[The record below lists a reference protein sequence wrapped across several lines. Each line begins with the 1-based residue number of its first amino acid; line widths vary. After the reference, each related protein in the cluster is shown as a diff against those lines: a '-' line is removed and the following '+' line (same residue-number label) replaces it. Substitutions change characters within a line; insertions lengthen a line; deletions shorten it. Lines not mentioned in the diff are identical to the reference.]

1 MSRLLAGGLVD
12 RDRPLK
18 FTFDGRPY
26 AGFAGD
32 TLASALVAN
41 DVKLVGRS
49 FKYHRPRG
57 LLTAG
62 SEEPNALVE
71 LRTQAR
77 REPNTRATTVELFDG
92 LVASSQ
98 NRWPSLAFDLLSLN
112 QLFSPLFVAGFYYKT
127 FMWPASF
134 WEKVYEPLIRRAS
147 GLGRASGLPDPDAY
161 EKATAFCDVLVIGA
175 GSAGLMAARTAAR
188 AGARVILCEDD
199 FRLGGRLLAE
209 RDEVDGRPGTEF
221 ARSVENELAAMP
233 DVRIFRRT
241 QVFGVYDGGTYGAL
255 ERVADHLPA
264 PAPDMPRQRL
274 WHFVAKRCINAMGA
288 IERPIAFADNDRP
301 GIMLASAVRTYL
313 NRFAAVPARRTV
325 VFTSSDDGW
334 RTARDLSAAG
344 TEVTAVVDPRAELP
358 ASLTTPL
365 GRLGVRLFL
374 GAKVTKANGG
384 SRGVK
389 AVEIVQD
396 GAVFRVETDGLAVS
410 GGWNPQVALTTHK
423 GGRPHW
429 SPELSAFVPSSLPEG
444 MSIAGAVSGDYGLF
458 ACLRAGCAAGAVA
471 AEDCGFTGT
480 APEVPRAQDEAV
492 EVTPLWHVTGGRGK
506 SFVDQQNDVTV
517 ADIEIAWREG
527 FRAVEHLKRYTT
539 LGMATDQ
546 GKTSN
551 VVGQAIMAELTGRS
565 MEDAGTS
572 VMRPPHLPVAIG
584 AFAGRHRGRH
594 FKPTRY
600 LAGHDWAM
608 RQGATMVDAGQWL
621 RPQWFSAPGETDW
634 LASVIRE
641 VKTTR
646 SAVGVCDVSTLGKID
661 IKGKDAGVFLDRIYI
676 NRFSTLPVGKA
687 RYGVMLREDGFVMDD
702 GTAARLGP
710 QHYIMSTTTANAAK
724 VMQHL
729 EFYHQVVWPELDAAM
744 VSVTEHWAQY
754 AVAGPRSREVIQ
766 AIYGTAADIS
776 NSAFPYL
783 ACREIALGD
792 IPTRLFRLSF
802 SGELAYEMAVPARY
816 GESLLDELAREA
828 TAFGGCVY
836 GTEALG
842 VMRVEKGHVAGNEL
856 NGQTVASDLGLG
868 RMASAEKDYVG
879 RIMAGRPALIAADRP
894 RLVGVRPADSRQRLR
909 AGAHVLALGAAPT
922 ADNDEGYVTSVVYS
936 PTVESWIG
944 LALVRGGTTRVGTRM
959 RAFDPVRNGDVEIEI
974 ISPIVLDPQGARL
987 HG

>member
-1 MSRLLAGGLVD
+1 MSRLQAGGLID
-12 RDRPLK
+12 RDRSLK
-18 FTFDGRPY
+18 FNFDGKSY

-41 DVKLVGRS
+41 DVRLVGRS

-57 LLTAG
+57 FLTAAN
-62 SEEPNALVE
+62 EEPNALVE
-71 LRTQAR
+71 LRTGAR
-77 REPNTRATTVELFDG
+77 REPNTRATTAELFDG

-112 QLFSPLFVAGFYYKT
+112 QLFSSLFVAGFYYKT

-134 WEKVYEPLIRRAS
+134 WEKLYEPLIRRAA

-175 GSAGLMAARTAAR
+175 GPAGLMAARTAAR

-209 RDEVDGRPGTEF
+209 RDEVDGGPGSDF
-221 ARSVENELAAMP
+221 ARSVEDELSAMP

-255 ERVADHLPA
+255 ERLADHLPT
-264 PAPDMPRQRL
+264 PPTGMPRQRL
-274 WHFVAKRCINAMGA
+274 WHFVAKRCVNAMGA
-288 IERPIAFADNDRP
+288 IERPIAFANNDRP
-301 GIMLASAVRTYL
+301 GVMLASAVRTYL
-313 NRFAAVPARRTV
+313 NRYAAVPARRTV

-334 RTARDLSAAG
+334 RTARDLVAAG
-344 TEVTAVVDPRAELP
+344 TEVVAVIDPRPDLP
-358 ASLTTPL
+358 ASLTAPL
-365 GRLGVRLFL
+365 SRKGLRLLL
-374 GAKVTKANGG
+374 GAKVTQALGG
-384 SRGVK
+384 SKGLK
-389 AVEIVQD
+389 AVEIAQ
-396 GAVFRVETDGLAVS
+396 GGSVFRIEIDGLAVS
-410 GGWNPQVALTTHK
+410 GGWNPQIGLTTHQ
-423 GGRPHW
+423 GGRPRW

-444 MSIAGAVSGDYGLF
+444 MHVAGAVSGDYGLS
-458 ACLRAGCAAGAVA
+458 ACLQAGCAAGAAA
-471 AEDCGFTGT
+471 AEGCGFTGT
-480 APEVPRAQDEAV
+480 VPKVPRAQDEAV
-492 EVTPLWHVTGGRGK
+492 AVTPLWHVTGGRGK

-546 GKTSN
+546 GKTGN
-551 VVGQAIMAELTGRS
+551 VIGHAIMAELTGRS
-565 MEDAGTS
+565 IEETGTS
-572 VMRPPHLPVAIG
+572 VTRPPHLPVAIG

-600 LAGHDWAM
+600 LAGHDWAL
-608 RQGATMVDAGQWL
+608 RRGATMVDAGQWL

-634 LASVIRE
+634 LASVTRE
-641 VKTTR
+641 VTITR
-646 SAVGVCDVSTLGKID
+646 AAVGVCDVSTLGKID
-661 IKGKDAGVFLDRIYI
+661 IKGQDAGVFLDRIYI
-676 NRFSTLPVGKA
+676 NRLSTLPVGKA

-702 GTAARLGP
+702 GTVARLGP
-710 QHYIMSTTTANAAK
+710 QHYVMSTTTANAAK

-729 EFYHQVVWPELDAAM
+729 EFYHQVVWPDLDVAM
-744 VSVTEHWAQY
+744 VPVTEHWAQY

-766 AIYGTAADIS
+766 AIYGMAADVS

-783 ACREIALGD
+783 ACRDIALAD

-802 SGELAYEMAVPARY
+802 SGELAYEIAVPARY
-816 GESLLDELAREA
+816 GEGLLEELVREA
-828 TAFGGCVY
+828 VARGGCVY

-868 RMASAEKDYVG
+868 RMASTEEDYVG
-879 RIMAGRPALIAADRP
+879 RIMSGRPAMMAPDRQA
-894 RLVGVRPADSRQRLR
+894 LVGVRPADPAQRLR
-909 AGAHVLALGAAPT
+909 AGAHVLALGAAPV
-922 ADNDEGYVTSVVYS
+922 ADNDEGFVTSVVYS
-936 PTVESWIG
+936 PTADSWIG
-944 LALVRGGTTRVGTRM
+944 LALVKGGMTRVGTRM

-974 ISPIVLDPQGARL
+974 VSPIVVDPKGVRL

>member
-1 MSRLLAGGLVD
+1 VSRLQAGGLVD
-12 RDRPLK
+12 RDRSLG
-18 FTFDGRPY
+18 FTFDGRSY

-41 DVKLVGRS
+41 DVKLLGRS

-57 LLTAG
+57 LLAAG

-71 LRTQAR
+71 LRTGAR

-92 LVASSQ
+92 LAASSQ

-112 QLFSPLFVAGFYYKT
+112 QLLSPLFVAGFYYKT

-161 EKATAFCDVLVIGA
+161 EKAFAFCDVLVIGA
-175 GSAGLMAARTAAR
+175 GPAGLMAARTAAR

-209 RDEVDGRPGTEF
+209 RDEVDGQPGAEF
-221 ARSVENELAAMP
+221 ARSVEDELAGMP

-255 ERVADHLPA
+255 ERVADHLPT
-264 PAPDMPRQRL
+264 PPPGLPRQRL
-274 WHFVAKRCINAMGA
+274 WHFVTKRCINAMGA
-288 IERPIAFADNDRP
+288 IERPIAFSDNDRP

-325 VFTSSDDGW
+325 VFTTSDDGW
-334 RTARDLSAAG
+334 RTACDLSAAG
-344 TEVTAVVDPRAELP
+344 TEVAAIVDARPEIA

-365 GRLGVRLFL
+365 ARLGVRSFL
-374 GAKVTKANGG
+374 AARVMKAHGG
-384 SRGVK
+384 PRGLR
-389 AVEIVQD
+389 AVEIVQE
-396 GAVFRVETDGLAVS
+396 GATFRVETDGLAVS

-423 GGRPHW
+423 GGRPRW
-429 SPELSAFVPSSLPEG
+429 SPELSAFVPSSMPEG
-444 MSIAGAVSGDYGLF
+444 MSVAGAVSGDYGLF
-458 ACLRAGCAAGAVA
+458 ACLRAGCAAGAA
-471 AEDCGFTGT
+471 AADDCGFAAA
-480 APEVPRAQDEAV
+480 APQVPRAQDEAV
-492 EVTPLWHVTGGRGK
+492 AITPLWHVAGGRGK
-506 SFVDQQNDVTV
+506 SFVDPQNDVTV

-527 FRAVEHLKRYTT
+527 FCAVEHLKRYTT

-546 GKTSN
+546 GKTGN
-551 VVGQAIMAELTGRS
+551 VVGHAIMAGLTGRS
-565 MEDAGTS
+565 MEEVGIS

-600 LAGHDWAM
+600 LAGHDWALQ
-608 RQGATMVDAGQWL
+608 RGATMVDAGQWL

-634 LASVIRE
+634 LASAIRE
-641 VKTTR
+641 VTTTR
-646 SAVGVCDVSTLGKID
+646 SVVGVCDVSTLGKID
-661 IKGKDAGVFLDRIYI
+661 IKGKDAGIFLDRIYI
-676 NRFSTLPVGKA
+676 NRFSTLSIGKT

-702 GTAARLGP
+702 GTAARLGAS
-710 QHYIMSTTTANAAK
+710 HYVVSTTTANAAK

-729 EFYHQVVWPELDAAM
+729 EFYHQVAWPELDVAI

-754 AVAGPRSREVIQ
+754 AVAGPRSREVVQ
-766 AIYGTAADIS
+766 AVYGTAADIS

-783 ACREIALGD
+783 ACRDIALGE

-802 SGELAYEMAVPARY
+802 SGELAYEIAVPARY
-816 GESLLDELAREA
+816 GESLLDELVCEAVAR
-828 TAFGGCVY
+828 GGCAY

-842 VMRVEKGHVAGNEL
+842 VMRVEKGHIAGNEL
-856 NGQTVASDLGLG
+856 NGQTVAGDLGLAA
-868 RMASAEKDYVG
+868 MASTEKDYVG
-879 RIMAGRPALIAADRP
+879 RIMAGRPALTAADRP
-894 RLVGVRPADSRQRLR
+894 RLVGVRPADPAQRLR

-922 ADNDEGYVTSVVYS
+922 ADHDEGYVTSVVYS

-944 LALVRGGTTRVGTRM
+944 LALVRGGTTRLGTRM

-974 ISPIVLDPQGARL
+974 VSPIAVDPKGERL

>member
-1 MSRLLAGGLVD
+1 MSRLQTGGLVD
-12 RDRPLK
+12 RDRSPR
-18 FTFDGRPY
+18 FIFDGKSY

-71 LRTQAR
+71 LGTEAR

-112 QLFSPLFVAGFYYKT
+112 QLFSPLFIAGFYYKT

-134 WEKVYEPLIRRAS
+134 WEKLYEPLIRRAA

-175 GSAGLMAARTAAR
+175 GPAGLMAARTAAR
-188 AGARVILCEDD
+188 TGARVILCEDD

-209 RDEVDGRPGTEF
+209 RDEVDGRSGSDF
-221 ARSVENELAAMP
+221 ARSVEDELAAMP
-233 DVRIFRRT
+233 DVRIFKRT
-241 QVFGVYDGGTYGAL
+241 QVFGVYDDGTFGVL
-255 ERVADHLPA
+255 ERLADHLPT
-264 PAPDMPRQRL
+264 PPTGVPRQRL

-288 IERPIAFADNDRP
+288 IERPIAFANNDRP

-313 NRFAAVPARRTV
+313 NRYAAVPARRTV

-334 RTARDLSAAG
+334 RTARDLLAAG
-344 TEVTAVVDPRAELP
+344 TEVIAVVDPRPDLP
-358 ASLTTPL
+358 ASLTTSL
-365 GRLGVRLFL
+365 SRQGLRLLL
-374 GAKVTKANGG
+374 GAKVTQAFGG
-384 SRGVK
+384 SKGLK
-389 AVEIVQD
+389 AVEIAQ
-396 GAVFRVETDGLAVS
+396 GGSVFRIETDGLAVS
-410 GGWNPQVALTTHK
+410 GGWNPQIGLTTHK
-423 GGRPHW
+423 GGRPRW

-444 MSIAGAVSGDYGLF
+444 MRTAGAVSGDYGLST
-458 ACLRAGCAAGAVA
+458 CLQSGCAAGAEA
-471 AEDCGFTGT
+471 AQDCGFTGT

-492 EVTPLWHVTGGRGK
+492 AVTPLWHVTGGRGK

-517 ADIEIAWREG
+517 ADIQVAWREG

-551 VVGQAIMAELTGRS
+551 IVGHAIMAELTGRS
-565 MEDAGTS
+565 MEDTGTS
-572 VMRPPHLPVAIG
+572 VMRPPHLPVAIA
-584 AFAGRHRGRH
+584 AFAGRHRGRY

-600 LAGHDWAM
+600 LAGHDWAL
-608 RQGATMVDAGQWL
+608 RHGATMVDAGQWL
-621 RPQWFSAPGETDW
+621 RPQWFSAPGEADW
-634 LASVIRE
+634 LASVTRE

-646 SAVGVCDVSTLGKID
+646 TAVGVCDVSTLGKID
-661 IKGKDAGVFLDRIYI
+661 IKGKDAGILLDRIYI
-676 NRFSTLPVGKA
+676 NRFSTLAVGKA

-702 GTAARLGP
+702 GTVARLGP
-710 QHYIMSTTTANAAK
+710 QHYLMSTTTANAAK

-729 EFYHQVVWPELDAAM
+729 EFYRQVVWPELDVVMA
-744 VSVTEHWAQY
+744 SVTEHWAQY

-766 AIYGTAADIS
+766 AIYGTAADVS

-783 ACREIALGD
+783 ACREIALAD

-802 SGELAYEMAVPARY
+802 SGELAYEIAVPGRY
-816 GESLLDELAREA
+816 GESLLEELVREA
-828 TAFGGCVY
+828 VARGGCVY

-856 NGQTVASDLGLG
+856 NGQTVARDLGLG
-868 RMASAEKDYVG
+868 RMASTEKDYVG
-879 RIMAGRPALIAADRP
+879 RIMAGRPALMAPDRQA
-894 RLVGVRPADSRQRLR
+894 LVGVRPADPAQRLR
-909 AGAHVLALGAAPT
+909 AGAHVLALGAAPI

-936 PTVESWIG
+936 PTTESWIG
-944 LALVRGGTTRVGTRM
+944 LALVKGGTTRVGTRM

-974 ISPIVLDPQGARL
+974 VSPIVVDPKGVRL

>member
-1 MSRLLAGGLVD
+1 MSRLQAGGLVD
-12 RDRPLK
+12 RDRLLK
-18 FTFDGRPY
+18 FTFDGHSY

-71 LRTQAR
+71 LRTQGR
-77 REPNTRATTVELFDG
+77 REPNTRATTTELFDG

-98 NRWPSLAFDLLSLN
+98 NRWPSLAFDFLALN

-134 WEKVYEPLIRRAS
+134 WEKIYEPLIRRAA

-161 EKATAFCDVLVIGA
+161 ERATAFCDVLVIGS
-175 GSAGLMAARTAAR
+175 GPAGLMAARTAAR

-199 FRLGGRLLAE
+199 FSLGGRLLAE
-209 RDEVDGRPGTEF
+209 RDEIDGRPGAEF
-221 ARSVENELAAMP
+221 ARSVEDELTAMP

-241 QVFGVYDGGTYGAL
+241 QVFGAYDGGTYGAL
-255 ERVADHLPA
+255 ERVADHLPT
-264 PAPDMPRQRL
+264 PPRGLPRQRL

-288 IERPIAFADNDRP
+288 VERPIAFADNDRP

-313 NRFAAVPARRTV
+313 NRFAAVAARRTI
-325 VFTSSDDGW
+325 VFTTSDDGW
-334 RTARDLSAAG
+334 RTALDLSAAG
-344 TEVTAVVDPRAELP
+344 TEVIAVVDPRAEVP
-358 ASLTTPL
+358 ASLSLPL
-365 GRLGVRLFL
+365 DRLGVRLLL
-374 GAKVTKANGG
+374 GAKVTRAYGG
-384 SRGVK
+384 SRGLK

-396 GAVFRVETDGLAVS
+396 RSVLRIETDGLAVS
-410 GGWNPQVALTTHK
+410 GGWNPQIALTTHK
-423 GGRPHW
+423 GGRPRW
-429 SPELSAFVPSSLPEG
+429 SPEVSAFVPSSLPEG
-444 MSIAGAVSGDYGLF
+444 MSIAGAVSGDYGSS
-458 ACLRAGCAAGAVA
+458 ACLQAGGAAGAAA

-480 APEVPRAQDEAV
+480 TLEIPRSQDEAV
-492 EVTPLWHVTGGRGK
+492 AVAPLWHVTGGRGK

-546 GKTSN
+546 GKTGN
-551 VVGQAIMAELTGRS
+551 IIGHAIMAELTGRS
-565 MEDAGTS
+565 MEETGTS

-600 LAGHDWAM
+600 PSGHDWAL

-661 IKGKDAGVFLDRIYI
+661 VKGADAGIFLDRIYI
-676 NRFSTLPVGKA
+676 NKFSTLPVGKT

-710 QHYIMSTTTANAAK
+710 QHYVVSTTTANAAK

-729 EFYHQVVWPELDAAM
+729 EFYHQVVWPELDVAM
-744 VSVTEHWAQY
+744 VSVTEHWTQY
-754 AVAGPRSREVIQ
+754 SVAGPRSREVIQ

-776 NSAFPYL
+776 NAAFPYL
-783 ACREIALGD
+783 ACRDIALGD

-802 SGELAYEMAVPARY
+802 SGELAYEIAVPARY

-828 TAFGGCVY
+828 IALGGCVY

-879 RIMAGRPALIAADRP
+879 RIMARRPALMGGDRP
-894 RLVGVRPADSRQRLR
+894 MLVGVRPADPSQRIR

-936 PTVESWIG
+936 PSVESWIG
-944 LALVRGGTTRVGTRM
+944 LALVKRGATRIGIRM

-974 ISPIVLDPQGARL
+974 VSPIAVDPEGVRL